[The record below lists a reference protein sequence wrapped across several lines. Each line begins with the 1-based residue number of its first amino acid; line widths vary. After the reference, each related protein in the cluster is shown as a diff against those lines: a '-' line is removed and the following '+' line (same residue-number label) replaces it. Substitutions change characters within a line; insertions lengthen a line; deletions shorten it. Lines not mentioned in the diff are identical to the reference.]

1 MKQENA
7 MTTKAV
13 HFTPG
18 RVYCVTALGDAE
30 DAAPLLLKY
39 HGPEQP
45 WEDICSGESTRLDP
59 EVIEDT
65 FEVPPD
71 IVAAIARAHR
81 AARPS
86 EAASERRAELD
97 DAPETWERDI
107 YWDD

>member
-1 MKQENA
+1 

-45 WEDICSGESTRLDP
+45 WEDICSGESTGL
-59 EVIEDT
+59 
-65 FEVPPD
+65 
-71 IVAAIARAHR
+71 
-81 AARPS
+81 
-86 EAASERRAELD
+86 
-97 DAPETWERDI
+97 
-107 YWDD
+107 